1 MALYD
6 GSNAPTITVE
16 FDISK
21 EGNFILGI
29 SPLDG
34 TDVLAAGTGA
44 NWSAVPS
51 TDIRSIS
58 MRRGRTR
65 EDQAVQPGTVSLVLE
80 NRSGTY
86 DPDNTSSI
94 YFWDGYSIL
103 SAGLGIRVSATWSGT
118 TYVLY
123 RGYLEQLDVDESLD
137 PIATFQFTD
146 ALAFISRQTVS
157 AVSSSYAGDTTT
169 TRLGRILD
177 AINWDSSLRSISG
190 SRTMNATTFGD
201 SALSLADQVAR
212 CEFGRFYADRQGN
225 LTLLPYESTF
235 TTPSRVAFSD
245 QRTSGTIEYDTIQT
259 NPGAKYLVN
268 SVTLTQATG
277 VTQQYDNATSQA
289 RYGKFI
295 KTWDAPLSDNPTA
308 ATLTQIIGDR
318 YALPKTRV
326 DRVEFDALGLD
337 SSTWASLLQTDL
349 GDNVTVQ
356 RTTVDSRYRIFTS
369 LVESIEF
376 DLSPYNWRIAMNLSP
391 SAGVAFFTLGSSTL
405 DGVDVL
411 YY

>member
-356 RTTVDSRYRIFTS
+356 RTTVDLRYRIFTS

>member
-1 MALYD
+1 MSLLD
-6 GSNAPTITVE
+6 GTNAPTISVE
-16 FDISK
+16 FDVSK
-21 EGNFILGI
+21 LGNFTLGI

-34 TDVLAAGTGA
+34 TDVLAAGTGS
-44 NWSAVPS
+44 NWSVVPT

-58 MRRGRTR
+58 IRRGRTR
-65 EDQAVQPGTVSLVLE
+65 EDQAVQPGTVNLVLE
-80 NRSGTY
+80 NRSGAY

-94 YFWDGYSIL
+94 YFWDGYSLL
-103 SAGLGIRVSATWSGT
+103 SAGLGVRVSATWSGT
-118 TYVLY
+118 TYVIY

-137 PIATFQFTD
+137 PIATFKFTD
-146 ALAFISRQTVS
+146 ALAWISRQNVS
-157 AVSSSYAGDTTT
+157 AISSSYAGDTTT

-177 AINWDSSLRSISG
+177 AVNWDSSLRNISG
-190 SRTMNATTFGD
+190 SRTMNATTLGD

-235 TTPSRVAFSD
+235 STPSRVAFSD

-295 KTWDAPLSDNPTA
+295 KTWDAPLSDDPTA

-369 LVESIEF
+369 LVESIEL

>member
-1 MALYD
+1 MGLYD
-6 GSNAPTITVE
+6 GSKAPTITVE

-21 EGNFILGI
+21 KGFFTLGI

-34 TDVLAAGTGA
+34 VDVLASGTTT
-44 NWSAVPS
+44 NWSAIPT

-80 NRSGTY
+80 NRSGNY

-94 YFWDGYSIL
+94 YFWDGYSTL
-103 SAGLGIRVSATWSGT
+103 SAGLGVRISATWSGT
-118 TYVLY
+118 TYVIY

-137 PIATFQFTD
+137 PVATFQFTD
-146 ALAFISRQTVS
+146 ALAWIGRRNVATV
-157 AVSSSYAGDTTT
+157 ASSYAGDTTS
-169 TRLGRILD
+169 TRVGRILD
-177 AINWDSSLRSISG
+177 AVNWDASLRNISG

-201 SALSLADQVAR
+201 SALTLADQVAR

-235 TTPSRVAFSD
+235 TTPTRIALSD
-245 QRTSGTIEYDTIQT
+245 QRTSGTIEYDTIET

-277 VTQQYDNATSQA
+277 VTQQYDNAISQA
-289 RYGKFI
+289 RYGVFVKA
-295 KTWDAPLSDNPTA
+295 WDAPLSDNTTA
-308 ATLTQIIGDR
+308 ANLTQIIGDR

-337 SSTWASLLQTDL
+337 SSAWASLLQTDL

-356 RTTVDSRYRIFTS
+356 RTTVDLRYRIFTS

-376 DLSPYNWRIAMNLSP
+376 DLNPYNWRVAMNLSP
-391 SAGVAFFTLGSSTL
+391 SAGVAFFTIGLSTL

>member
-21 EGNFILGI
+21 EGNFTLGI

-212 CEFGRFYADRQGN
+212 CEFGRFYADRKGN

-235 TTPSRVAFSD
+235 STPSRVAFSD

-356 RTTVDSRYRIFTS
+356 RTTVDLRYRIFTS

>member
-21 EGNFILGI
+21 EGTFTLGI

-34 TDVLAAGTGA
+34 LDVLGTGGV
-44 NWSAVPS
+44 NWATVPA
-51 TDIRSIS
+51 TDIRSLS
-58 MRRGRTR
+58 LRRGRTR
-65 EDQAVQPGTVSLVLE
+65 EDQAVQPGTLALVLE

-103 SAGLGIRVSATWSGT
+103 SAGLGVRVSATWAST

-146 ALAFISRQTVS
+146 ALAWIGRRSVD
-157 AVSSSYAGDTTT
+157 AISSSYAGDTTS
-169 TRLGRILD
+169 TRIGRILD
-177 AINWDSSLRSISG
+177 AIGWDSSLRSIAG
-190 SRTMNATTFGD
+190 SRTMNATTLGD
-201 SALSLADQVAR
+201 SALTLADQVAR
-212 CEFGRFYADRQGN
+212 CEFGRFYADRQGK

-235 TTPSRVAFSD
+235 STPTRIAFSD
-245 QRTSGTIEYDTIQT
+245 QRTSGTIEYDTILT
-259 NPGAKYLVN
+259 NPGAKYLAN

-277 VTQQYDNATSQA
+277 IVQQYDNATSQA
-289 RYGKFI
+289 RYGVYT

-308 ATLTQIIGDR
+308 ATLAQIIGDR

-326 DRVEFDALGLD
+326 DRVEFDALGID
-337 SSTWASLLQTDL
+337 SASWIQMLQTDL
-349 GDNVTVQ
+349 GDNVTLQ
-356 RTTVDSRYRIFTS
+356 RTTVDLRYRIFTS

-376 DLSPYNWRIAMNLSP
+376 DLTPDNWRVGMNLSP
-391 SAGVAFFTLGSSTL
+391 SAGVAFFTIGYSTL

>member
-118 TYVLY
+118 TYVLF

>member
-16 FDISK
+16 FDVSK
-21 EGNFILGI
+21 EGNFTLGI

-190 SRTMNATTFGD
+190 SRTMNSTTFGD

-235 TTPSRVAFSD
+235 STPSRVAFSD

-356 RTTVDSRYRIFTS
+356 RTTVDLRYRIFTS

-376 DLSPYNWRIAMNLSP
+376 DLNPYNWRIAMNLSP

>member
-21 EGNFILGI
+21 EGNFTLGI

-34 TDVLAAGTGA
+34 TDVLADGTGS
-44 NWSAVPS
+44 NWSVIPT

-118 TYVLY
+118 TYVIY

-356 RTTVDSRYRIFTS
+356 RTTVDLRYRIFTS

>member
-21 EGNFILGI
+21 EGNFTLGI

>member
-21 EGNFILGI
+21 EGTFTLGI

-34 TDVLAAGTGA
+34 LDVLAAGTGS
-44 NWSAVPS
+44 NWSAIPS

-58 MRRGRTR
+58 LRRGRTR
-65 EDQAVQPGTVSLVLE
+65 EDQAVQPGTLSLVLE

-103 SAGLGIRVSATWSGT
+103 SAGLGVRVKATWSGT
-118 TYVLY
+118 TYVIY

-137 PIATFQFTD
+137 PVAIFQFTD
-146 ALAFISRQTVS
+146 ALAWIARQNVS
-157 AVSSSYAGDTTT
+157 AVSSSYAGDTTA

-177 AINWDSSLRSISG
+177 AVNWDASLRSLSG
-190 SRTMNATTFGD
+190 SRTMKATTLGD
-201 SALSLADQVAR
+201 SALTLADQVAR

-235 TTPSRVAFSD
+235 STPLRVAFSD
-245 QRTSGTIEYDTIQT
+245 QRSSGAIEYDTIQT
-259 NPGAKYLVN
+259 NPGAKYLAN

-289 RYGKFI
+289 RYGTFI

-308 ATLTQIIGDR
+308 ATLAQIIGDR

-376 DLSPYNWRIAMNLSP
+376 DLDPYNWRVGMNLSP
-391 SAGVAFFTLGSSTL
+391 SAGVAFFTLGYSTL

>member
-21 EGNFILGI
+21 EGNFTLGI

-356 RTTVDSRYRIFTS
+356 RTTVDLRYRIFTS

>member
-21 EGNFILGI
+21 EGNFTLGI

-235 TTPSRVAFSD
+235 STPSRVAFSD

-356 RTTVDSRYRIFTS
+356 RTTVDLRYRIFTS

-376 DLSPYNWRIAMNLSP
+376 DLNPYNWRIAMNLSP

>member
-21 EGNFILGI
+21 EGNFTLGI

-157 AVSSSYAGDTTT
+157 TVSSSYAGDTTT

-190 SRTMNATTFGD
+190 SRTMNATTLGD

-235 TTPSRVAFSD
+235 STPSRVAFSD

-356 RTTVDSRYRIFTS
+356 RTTVDLRYRIFTS

-376 DLSPYNWRIAMNLSP
+376 DLNPYNWRIAMNLSP

>member
-21 EGNFILGI
+21 EGNFTLGI

-86 DPDNTSSI
+86 DPDNISSI

-235 TTPSRVAFSD
+235 STPSRVAFSD

-356 RTTVDSRYRIFTS
+356 RTTVDLRYRIFTS

-376 DLSPYNWRIAMNLSP
+376 DLNPYNWRIAMNLSP

>member
-16 FDISK
+16 FDLAK
-21 EGNFILGI
+21 KGKFTLGI

-34 TDVLAAGTGA
+34 SDVLAASSAA
-44 NWSAVPS
+44 NWSAVPT
-51 TDIRSIS
+51 TDIRSLS
-58 MRRGRTR
+58 LRRGRTR
-65 EDQAVQPGTVSLVLE
+65 EDQAVQPGTLNLVLE

-103 SAGLGIRVSATWSGT
+103 SAGLGVRVSATWSGT
-118 TYVLY
+118 TYVIY

-137 PIATFQFTD
+137 PVATFQFTD
-146 ALAFISRQTVS
+146 ALAWIGRQTVS
-157 AVSSSYAGDTTT
+157 SISSSYAGDTTA

-177 AINWDSSLRSISG
+177 AVNWDSSLRSLSG

-201 SALSLADQVAR
+201 SALSLADQVSR

-235 TTPSRVAFSD
+235 STPLRVSFSD
-245 QRTSGTIEYDTIQT
+245 QRSAGTIEYDTIQT

-277 VTQQYDNATSQA
+277 VTQQYDNASSQA
-289 RYGKFI
+289 RYGQFI
-295 KTWDAPLSDNPTA
+295 KTWDAPLSNNPTA

-318 YALPKTRV
+318 YAFPRTRV
-326 DRVEFDALGLD
+326 DRVEFNALGLD
-337 SSTWASLLQTDL
+337 SSVWSSLLQTDL

-376 DLSPYNWRIAMNLSP
+376 DLTPYNWRIAMNLSP
-391 SAGVAFFTLGSSTL
+391 SAGVAFFTIGSSTL

>member
-21 EGNFILGI
+21 EGNFTLGI

-118 TYVLY
+118 TYVLF

-356 RTTVDSRYRIFTS
+356 RTTVDLRYRIFTS